1 MSFSVAGNEISPEQM
16 EKFKKE
22 LWSLQQP
29 LKIDVEQ
36 EGWCKTP
43 IDGFILKKLKEQSL
57 SPSGQASKRTLIRR
71 AYYNLIGLPPTAA
84 EIQRFENDHS
94 ERAYEKLIDDLLT
107 KKEYGEKWARHWM
120 DVARFAD
127 TQGFLPANR
136 DQSYPF
142 SYTYRDYLIRAFNT
156 DKSYKDFIIE
166 QLAADQV
173 ELKDKRDLAALGFQ
187 TAADRFLNKR
197 HEIINDRIDVTTQG
211 FLGLFMLAFF

>member
-36 EGWCKTP
+36 EGWGKTP

-197 HEIINDRIDVTTQG
+197 HEQQPYQSSRISAWVPSRS
-211 FLGLFMLAFF
+211 MERPR